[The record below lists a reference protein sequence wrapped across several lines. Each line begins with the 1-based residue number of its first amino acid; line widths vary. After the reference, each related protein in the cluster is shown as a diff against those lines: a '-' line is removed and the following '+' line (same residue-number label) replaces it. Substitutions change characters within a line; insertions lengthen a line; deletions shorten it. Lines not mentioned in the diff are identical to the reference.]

1 LELNLVFR
9 DLSYKTEFCKQFHSE
24 QGICYYGG
32 RCTFIHDNT
41 QEMLKKEI
49 IDFAN
54 KHDKLEFFNLILF
67 QKIEGIKISEKDYI
81 NTIFGN
87 VIYKR

>member
-1 LELNLVFR
+1 
-9 DLSYKTEFCKQFHSE
+9 
-24 QGICYYGG
+24 
-32 RCTFIHDNT
+32 
-41 QEMLKKEI
+41 MLKKGI

-54 KHDKLEFFNLILF
+54 KHDKLDFFNLILF